1 MLLFSSLFY
10 FCFILSFVSCC
21 QLLLNSMLGVVL
33 SEIVHV
39 LQQTV
44 DGIPV
49 GTICAS
55 LYADLFFYSHVAE
68 FTHGLL
74 KKIEKKPLRSF
85 NFIFRYMPIF
95 DFQYF

>member
-1 MLLFSSLFY
+1 MLLFSSSI
-10 FCFILSFVSCC
+10 FICASFWALLVI
-21 QLLLNSMLGVVL
+21 LLNSMLGVVL
-33 SEIVHV
+33 PEIGRV

-55 LYADLFFYSHVAE
+55 LYADLFLYSHVAE

-74 KKIEKKPLRSF
+74 KKIEKKPSRSF
-85 NFIFRYMPIF
+85 NFTFRYVPTF
-95 DFQYF
+95 DCQYF